1 MRLAE
6 DEVDWVVGFLDECW
20 WSRVAQPNLHSF
32 ERSRR
37 ASASG
42 GAVSRK
48 RRPRSEGHLLLRA
61 LCARVGEDV
70 AAFRGRAT
78 RKRHNQAFFGVVL
91 GKVGRHRQEGLGVD
105 LGQRQLAHKP
115 GGTSLDWKIQPRGQ
129 S

>member
-1 MRLAE
+1 MGEKKKARWTDTPGGGRGRL
-6 DEVDWVVGFLDECW
+6 GCGLLG
-20 WSRVAQPNLHSF
+20 RVLVEQGGPAKPAQLQ
-32 ERSRR
+32 RSPR

-78 RKRHNQAFFGVVL
+78 RKCHNQAFFGVVL

-105 LGQRQLAHKP
+105 RK
-115 GGTSLDWKIQPRGQ
+115 SVV
-129 S
+129 